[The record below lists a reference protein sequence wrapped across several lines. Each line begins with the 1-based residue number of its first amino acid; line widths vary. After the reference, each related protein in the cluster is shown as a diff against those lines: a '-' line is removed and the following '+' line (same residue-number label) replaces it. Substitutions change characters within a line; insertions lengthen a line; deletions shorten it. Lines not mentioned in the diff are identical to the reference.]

1 MLSNENVKVNSNLN
15 NVGANVNTEY
25 TITRNNDF
33 NSVEIQFT
41 GKPSEAVRDALK
53 ALRFRWHSVKKVWY
67 GYATEDAAREA
78 IVNAE
83 QTKAEQPE
91 TRRAD
96 KAAAVD
102 REMLRAEF
110 AKVWNE
116 QRMID
121 YCTNKVAAVATLPDG
136 TIITVDKQSIE
147 TRFCFGESG
156 YDYDDAVSMAQ
167 HARTSQEYFKSENMK
182 VFKRALNDL
191 KEALNGVNNYKVVI
205 YPKTYIDQDNGCK
218 LGYYR
223 LERITDII
231 DACGG
236 SCYMRELPGKE
247 IKIRDFSG
255 HVATPKEIEIII
267 DAYEAAAA
275 VHEKKINSYLK
286 RYGTS
291 KVYSWTYWRDA

>member
-1 MLSNENVKVNSNLN
+1 MLLNESVKVNNNLN
-15 NVGANVNTEY
+15 EVSANVNPEY

-33 NSVEIQFT
+33 KSVEVQFT

-67 GYATEDAAREA
+67 GYATEDAVREA
-78 IVNAE
+78 IEDKPE
-83 QTKAEQPE
+83 QSETKQR
-91 TRRAD
+91 TVKQRTT
-96 KAAAVD
+96 VD
-102 REMLRAEF
+102 RDMLRAEF
-110 AKVWNE
+110 AKVWDA

-121 YCTNKVAAVATLPDG
+121 YCTNNVAAVATLPDG

-167 HARTSQEYFKSENMK
+167 HARTSQNYFKSENMK
-182 VFKRALNDL
+182 TFKRALNDL

-205 YPKTYIDQDNGCK
+205 YPEAYINQDSSCK

-236 SCYMRELPGKE
+236 SCYMYELPGKE

-255 HVATPKEIEIII
+255 HVATPKEIETII

-275 VHEKKINSYLK
+275 AHEKKINSYLK